1 MVDEL
6 QFSGKW
12 DFSPAPEST
21 DHISIKSEYQLF
33 IDGKFVK
40 PKKRKYFPTINPAS
54 EKKLSSIAE
63 ASADDVDKA
72 VESARRAYDGV

>member
-12 DFSPAPEST
+12 DFSPAPENT

-40 PKKRKYFPTINPAS
+40 PKKRK
-54 EKKLSSIAE
+54 
-63 ASADDVDKA
+63 
-72 VESARRAYDGV
+72 

>member
-54 EKKLSSIAE
+54 EKKLSSSGLVAISFNEFMLIA
-63 ASADDVDKA
+63 VLPK
-72 VESARRAYDGV
+72 